1 MKSLGETIMI
11 QVKQSVL
18 TVSVLLSMLLLS
30 GDALALGLEY
40 YGVEVTI
47 NDDHSVTSM
56 VVLKFDTPINHLDY
70 NLDFRAENLE
80 YESDF
85 DFTDCAVSDKDGGSA
100 ISCDFIGMSP
110 DENKL
115 TLTFT
120 TRNVIQKTGDN
131 YRFTVNYGIPLTIE
145 NTFILMRLPQND
157 ILAGEQNESYFPTTG
172 GTLTDGKRIMV
183 FWEEEGLETGENLQF
198 SILFTRPVVTDIFS
212 FAFYAMLIVAI
223 VVIVVAAIYVK
234 SIRGTKTAVVK
245 SVLNMDE
252 KRIIDILSHKE
263 GRAGQKVLVRET
275 DFSKAKVSRIVKNLR
290 ERGVVDT
297 EPISGRENRV
307 ILKLGEAPAK
317 RETSE

>member
-1 MKSLGETIMI
+1 MT
-11 QVKQSVL
+11 QVKQSIL

-47 NDDHSVTSM
+47 NDDQSVTSM
-56 VVLKFDTPINHLDY
+56 VVLKFDTPMNHLDY
-70 NLDFRAENLE
+70 SLDFTAEDLE

-85 DFTDCAVSDKDGGSA
+85 DFADCTVSDKNGGST

-110 DENKL
+110 DRNKL

-120 TRNVIQKTGDN
+120 TRNVIQKADNN
-131 YRFTVNYGIPLTIE
+131 YRFTVNYGIPLPIE
-145 NTFILMRLPQND
+145 STFILIRLPQNN

-172 GTLTDGKRIMV
+172 GTLTDGKHIMV
-183 FWEEEGLETGENLQF
+183 FWEEDSLETGENLQF
-198 SILFTRPVVTDIFS
+198 SILFTRPLGTDIFS
-212 FAFYAMLIVAI
+212 FALYAMLIVAI
-223 VVIVVAAIYVK
+223 VIIAVAAIYVK
-234 SIRGTKTAVVK
+234 RIRGTKVAVVK
-245 SVLNMDE
+245 SVLNRDE
-252 KRIIDILSHKE
+252 KSIIDILNRK
-263 GRAGQKVLVRET
+263 GGKAGQKLLVRET

-307 ILKLGEAPAK
+307 ILILGEGSGK
-317 RETSE
+317 RETHE